1 MMKMNRIFVPV
12 GQGAFYIEDF
22 TEGVVIYDCGSST
35 KTDKE
40 IANIIDSYLK
50 KKVVYAIFISHFHQ
64 DHISGIPHIL
74 KNYEVKNIFFPLMRE
89 NEKIIMQSYHL
100 VNKGKQGDFIFKF
113 IENPLETIREIV
125 GDSKIPI
132 LYEVLE
138 EIEDESEIKDTVE
151 NKSSEIKKISSGSN
165 VANEVGISNWEFIL
179 FNFREKSRIEE
190 LEKKFKE
197 SEPLEDSLG
206 EFIRRKIEN
215 NDLKNIQE
223 IYSKIPGDLNTNSMT
238 LFSGSSREVDVGI
251 LLICPDSFYPFV
263 FFDKTPE
270 CFDKI
275 REFFK
280 KSGALYTGDYDAG
293 GKHKIRKLMK
303 KYEKYW
309 ERIGCLQLPHH
320 GSKHNFSEKFLE
332 INTFFVISAG
342 TKNKY
347 KHPHVKILKN
357 LLLNQKIV
365 FIVTEK
371 KESELSFRIY
381 I

>member
-40 IANIIDSYLK
+40 IANIIDSYFK

-151 NKSSEIKKISSGSN
+151 NKSSEIKKYHLEVTWQMKLELATGNLFCLIS
-165 VANEVGISNWEFIL
+165 E
-179 FNFREKSRIEE
+179 
-190 LEKKFKE
+190 
-197 SEPLEDSLG
+197 
-206 EFIRRKIEN
+206 RKVE
-215 NDLKNIQE
+215 LKN
-223 IYSKIPGDLNTNSMT
+223 
-238 LFSGSSREVDVGI
+238 
-251 LLICPDSFYPFV
+251 
-263 FFDKTPE
+263 
-270 CFDKI
+270 
-275 REFFK
+275 
-280 KSGALYTGDYDAG
+280 
-293 GKHKIRKLMK
+293 
-303 KYEKYW
+303 
-309 ERIGCLQLPHH
+309 
-320 GSKHNFSEKFLE
+320 
-332 INTFFVISAG
+332 
-342 TKNKY
+342 
-347 KHPHVKILKN
+347 
-357 LLLNQKIV
+357 
-365 FIVTEK
+365 
-371 KESELSFRIY
+371 
-381 I
+381 